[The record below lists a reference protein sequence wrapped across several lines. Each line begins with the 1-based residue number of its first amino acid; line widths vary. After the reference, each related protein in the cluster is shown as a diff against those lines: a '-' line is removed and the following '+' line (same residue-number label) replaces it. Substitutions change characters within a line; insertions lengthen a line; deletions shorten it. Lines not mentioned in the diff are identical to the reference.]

1 MKRGSVIMMP
11 PVPPP
16 KRAKRAASAA
26 WTARCAALASMDP
39 DQQAAFDLVRDG
51 KSMFLTG
58 AAGCGKTLVVEHLM
72 RHVAD
77 AHGADALRV
86 VATTNKVAGA
96 LGGAT
101 LHAQFGISIMSLT
114 HEDRF
119 ARRKRETDAALRAMR
134 VLVVE
139 EVSMVH
145 PQLFEYMDY
154 ALRELRDRRRP
165 FGGVQVVLVGDF
177 YQLGPIMERGE
188 PRVYAFETAAWRA
201 LAPVCVCL
209 RTNHRQ
215 GGGGP
220 FLDALSMLRIGKV
233 DDATWALVRSRTVS
247 PSQRPQLGTVPYLT
261 ALRRSAS
268 ETNERY
274 MASLP
279 GAEVTFL
286 AEDTQILPGA
296 AAALQALTTP
306 ERLALKANALVV
318 LLANLDKHSG
328 VVHGATGHVVRF
340 VSATGADIPAEA
352 GGQWMAGNAG
362 CPRVVIRLADG
373 SEVTIEPTV
382 REAIRHNEVVGSRRQ
397 MPLAVAAAMTVHAA
411 QGMSLDR
418 VAVDGAEVFDD
429 GHFYVALSRCR
440 TLDGLTIVSADR
452 SKVRA
457 DRRVFDFYSKI

>member
-154 ALRELRDRRRP
+154 ALRELRDRRRSRS
-165 FGGVQVVLVGDF
+165 GGWCG
-177 YQLGPIMERGE
+177 R
-188 PRVYAFETAAWRA
+188 
-201 LAPVCVCL
+201 CL
-209 RTNHRQ
+209 RHR
-215 GGGGP
+215 GI
-220 FLDALSMLRIGKV
+220 A
-233 DDATWALVRSRTVS
+233 
-247 PSQRPQLGTVPYLT
+247 
-261 ALRRSAS
+261 
-268 ETNERY
+268 
-274 MASLP
+274 
-279 GAEVTFL
+279 
-286 AEDTQILPGA
+286 
-296 AAALQALTTP
+296 
-306 ERLALKANALVV
+306 VV
-318 LLANLDKHSG
+318 KCG
-328 VVHGATGHVVRF
+328 
-340 VSATGADIPAEA
+340 
-352 GGQWMAGNAG
+352 W
-362 CPRVVIRLADG
+362 
-373 SEVTIEPTV
+373 
-382 REAIRHNEVVGSRRQ
+382 
-397 MPLAVAAAMTVHAA
+397 
-411 QGMSLDR
+411 
-418 VAVDGAEVFDD
+418 
-429 GHFYVALSRCR
+429 
-440 TLDGLTIVSADR
+440 
-452 SKVRA
+452 
-457 DRRVFDFYSKI
+457 